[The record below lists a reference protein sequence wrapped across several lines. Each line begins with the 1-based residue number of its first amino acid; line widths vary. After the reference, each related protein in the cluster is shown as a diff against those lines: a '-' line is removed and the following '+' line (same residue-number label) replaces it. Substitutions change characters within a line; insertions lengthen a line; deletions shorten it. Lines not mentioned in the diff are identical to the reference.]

1 MKKVSRGDLLELG
14 AYEQIRDH
22 FRARVIAEKKRRRFQ
37 LSPELTVVF
46 ENTDTVLFQI
56 QEMLRTERNVSE
68 PAIAHD
74 IETYN
79 ELIPGE
85 GEVSITMFVEIA
97 DRDTRDRRLL
107 ELSGLERAVSMEC
120 GGVIA
125 PARGEDRGVI
135 EGPTTAVHYL
145 KFSVGAEGYSSIAA
159 AASALAAAPAA
170 GGGAGPPTLFL
181 TVRHQALAVR
191 APLPNDVV
199 RALGADLRS

>member
-37 LSPELTVVF
+37 ASPELTVVF

-56 QEMLRTERNVSE
+56 QEMLRTERIIAE
-68 PAIAHD
+68 PAIAHE

-79 ELIPGE
+79 ELIPAE
-85 GEVSITMFVEIA
+85 GEVSVTMFVEIA

-107 ELSGLERAVSMEC
+107 ELSGLERAVSLEC
-120 GGVIA
+120 GGVMA

-135 EGPTTAVHYL
+135 AGPTTAVHYL
-145 KFSVGAEGYSSIAA
+145 KFSVGAEGYEKIAA
-159 AASALAAAPAA
+159 AAATA
-170 GGGAGPPTLFL
+170 GGGATFEPTLFFV
-181 TVRHQALAVR
+181 VRHPALEVR
-191 APLPNDVV
+191 TPLPIEVV
-199 RALGADLRS
+199 RALGADVRP